1 LDRFSQAF
9 SMAYEQRRQHPA
21 VASTLAR
28 FNESLPGFEDHAER
42 VLVACSLSF
51 NGYGPDEDLIPP
63 VSFLLEGIQAG
74 SWLPLLLSAIE
85 TAPGLDPSERQAMVG
100 AYIIV
105 ETMLFAD
112 ELRGSCINTL

>member
-1 LDRFSQAF
+1 MDRFSQAF

-28 FNESLPGFEDHAER
+28 FNESFPGFEHNAER

-51 NGYGPDEDLIPP
+51 NGYQPDEDLIPP
-63 VSFLLEGIQAG
+63 VSVLLEGIQAG
-74 SWLPLLLSAIE
+74 SWLPLLLGAIE
-85 TAPGLDPSERQAMVG
+85 TAPGLDRSERQAMVG
-100 AYIIV
+100 AYLIV

-112 ELRGSCINTL
+112 ELRGSDINTL

>member
-1 LDRFSQAF
+1 MDRFSQAF

-28 FNESLPGFEDHAER
+28 FNESLPGFEDHAAR

-51 NGYGPDEDLIPP
+51 NGYRPDEDLILP
-63 VSFLLEGIQAG
+63 VSYLLEGIQAG

-85 TAPGLDPSERQAMVG
+85 TAPGVDASERQAMVG
-100 AYIIV
+100 AYLIV

-112 ELRGSCINTL
+112 EFRGSYIDTL

>member
-1 LDRFSQAF
+1 MDRVSHAI

-21 VASTLAR
+21 VASILAH
-28 FNESLPGFEDHAER
+28 FNESLPGFEEHAAR

-51 NGYGPDEDLIPP
+51 NGYRPEEDLIPP

-100 AYIIV
+100 AYLIV
-105 ETMLFAD
+105 ETMLFVD
-112 ELRGSCINTL
+112 ECRGS